1 MKRRCLKS
9 DAQCDG
15 DGGEMSS
22 LEKKLAPLGC
32 NEVADASQIERTYA
46 RRVLPDLAAFG

>member
-1 MKRRCLKS
+1 MKGKCSKS

-15 DGGEMSS
+15 DGLEMSS

-32 NEVADASQIERTYA
+32 NEVADASQLKENLRKTSA
-46 RRVLPDLAAFG
+46 N